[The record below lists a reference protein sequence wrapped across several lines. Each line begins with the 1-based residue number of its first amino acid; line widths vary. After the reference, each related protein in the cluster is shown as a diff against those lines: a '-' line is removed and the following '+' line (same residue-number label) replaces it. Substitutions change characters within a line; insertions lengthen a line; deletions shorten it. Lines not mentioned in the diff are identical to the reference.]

1 MGNGSIKTGAYQ
13 HTTTIKKA
21 VCIMDIFE
29 SRKISPMLIA
39 EMKDPFDS
47 PDFIYEI
54 KWDGIRCVSYL
65 GAETDIRNKRNK
77 LMAPIFP
84 ELQNLHEQVKV
95 KCILDHELLV
105 LRNGMPEFYE
115 VQKRATM
122 TNPFKIKLSSERYP
136 ASIIA
141 YDILYYK
148 DKDITM
154 LPLIERKKYL
164 QDVVVENNM
173 ISVSRYIEDNG
184 IMLFDLVKEKGLEG
198 VVAKKKS
205 SLYWQGKRSKDW
217 IKFKVLDSDDCVICG
232 YIIKE
237 KSMTSLILGQYDD
250 DVLVYKGHVTLGVSL
265 RILNQYN
272 YKVIDYSPFG
282 FVPAGNENAVWLAPD
297 LVCIVESMPSENK
310 GFRQPVFKGIREDK
324 TALECQV

>member
-1 MGNGSIKTGAYQ
+1 
-13 HTTTIKKA
+13 
-21 VCIMDIFE
+21 MDIFDN
-29 SRKISPMLIA
+29 RKINPMLIA
-39 EMKDPFDS
+39 KMKDPFDS
-47 PDFIYEI
+47 PDYIFEI

-65 GAETDIRNKRNK
+65 GTETDIRNKRNK

-164 QDVVVENNM
+164 QDVVIENDI

-237 KSMTSLILGQYDD
+237 KSMTSLILGQYDE

-282 FVPAGNENAVWLAPD
+282 FVPAGNENAVWLAPE
-297 LVCIVESMPSENK
+297 LVCIVESMPTEK
-310 GFRQPVFKGIREDK
+310 GGFRQPVFKGIREDK
-324 TALECQV
+324 TALECQI

>member
-1 MGNGSIKTGAYQ
+1 
-13 HTTTIKKA
+13 
-21 VCIMDIFE
+21 MDMFE
-29 SRKISPMLIA
+29 NRKINPMLIA

-47 PDFIYEI
+47 PDYIFEI

-95 KCILDHELLV
+95 KCILDHELIV

-115 VQKRATM
+115 VQKRAIM
-122 TNPFKIKLSSERYP
+122 TNTFKIKLSAERYP

-164 QDVVVENNM
+164 QDVVIENEM
-173 ISVSRYIEDNG
+173 ISVSRYVEDNG
-184 IMLFDLVKEKGLEG
+184 VMLFNLVKEKGLEG

-205 SLYWQGKRSKDW
+205 SLYWHGKRSKDW
-217 IKFKVLDSDDCVICG
+217 IKFKVLDSDDCIICG

-237 KSMTSLILGQYDD
+237 KSMTSLVLGQYDE

-265 RILNQYN
+265 RILNQYD

-282 FVPAGNENAVWLAPD
+282 YVPQGNDNAVWLAPE
-297 LVCIVESMPSENK
+297 LVCIVESMPTEK
-310 GFRQPVFKGIREDK
+310 GGFRQPVFKGIRDDK
-324 TALECQV
+324 SAIECKI